1 MPADKH
7 LQRQIR
13 EAIATR
19 DAARVAADAAYV
31 AALRK
36 LWEQGYSLAQIAEAL
51 GVSRQRVHQ
60 LVHR

>member
-13 EAIATR
+13 QAIAAR
-19 DAARVAADAAYV
+19 DAARAAADAAYV
-31 AALRK
+31 AALRD

-60 LVHR
+60 LVQR